1 MAWASGPAMC
11 PCEDCGVVVS
21 PAQPRCPN
29 DVANACCT
37 LKEHIYHAHPDAT
50 DGDYAAAGF
59 ARCPV
64 PSCACLLCV
73 AEEPGRGARPQWR
86 SNASTHASRR
96 DGQVNGGESMPA
108 GHHARVAAMGGNTA
122 LAKRYV
128 NSVAAGA
135 CVGSLGESILVLNG
149 APGGYIQKAAKDR
162 RMHGAAGLLP
172 SSSPARATLPA
183 PRAGGA
189 DSDGGEDDGDDS
201 DPDAIG
207 RTVPPADMDVSW
219 IDGVPINQ
227 IRGIRAK
234 MQELPSR
241 PVLRNHLLQPCVFA
255 FNMVGANATDNST
268 AKAAIGYKM
277 YAMCHIVIFG
287 RPRGAT
293 RISKP
298 ELRRRAATIAAR
310 VAAAHVG

>member
-1 MAWASGPAMC
+1 
-11 PCEDCGVVVS
+11 
-21 PAQPRCPN
+21 
-29 DVANACCT
+29 
-37 LKEHIYHAHPDAT
+37 
-50 DGDYAAAGF
+50 
-59 ARCPV
+59 
-64 PSCACLLCV
+64 
-73 AEEPGRGARPQWR
+73 
-86 SNASTHASRR
+86 
-96 DGQVNGGESMPA
+96 MPA

-135 CVGSLGESILVLNG
+135 CVGSLGESIVLNG

-207 RTVPPADMDVSW
+207 RNVPPADMDVSW

-298 ELRRRAATIAAR
+298 ELRRRAATIAAGGLQR
-310 VAAAHVG
+310 MWDEMVAACGVGHVSAADVKGVQHGADLDAGAVDDPPLRPSRALSD